1 MKFAKGFKGRYFSL
15 VAISALVSCTQLQ
28 AESSRSIQL
37 EKVVV
42 SAANTQQ
49 IEDDVTEDVT
59 VITAE
64 EIQERGYKTLKD
76 ALASVPGISFTS
88 NGGFGQTTSIYLRGM
103 DSRNTLV
110 LIDGVRI
117 NDVTGL
123 NGAQFEQYLLDNV
136 ERIEVIKGPQSGIW
150 GADAS
155 AGVINIIT
163 KNPQKKSI
171 SFAFKGGNYNTKQL
185 SFTVADRIGA
195 FDYLLALSH
204 FDTDGFS
211 AAEPGQSSSDYGT
224 RGDDLGFEKD
234 PYRNTTYNLKFGYD
248 ISKHDRIEASLTAIN
263 ADVHYDGGS
272 NLDAEDIDDPY
283 GFGATSFVYE
293 IKNRFYH
300 VEYQRRDGEN
310 QAKLFYNVSTFN
322 RTQAG
327 GFSGHV
333 KEVAF
338 QDRFDYIKDAFAQ
351 VGVGYQ
357 SFYHGASGEDFFT
370 KEKIYLNKKYH
381 NRYIFLSNYNQLFGG
396 KTILSET
403 IRYDNY
409 SSFDN
414 KLTYKV
420 GLKQYLYQDLYL
432 SGNYGTG
439 YNVPTLYHLYYGSI
453 GNPDLKPESTKGYD
467 VALSFKGL
475 KVGYFNQ
482 KVDDLIGYNYSTR
495 KYYNVNGTSKF
506 EGIETSY
513 SQTLFDEW
521 LMNLGYTHLIKA
533 KNSTSDLARRA
544 KDMFNYSLSW
554 YPTDEHTININGT
567 YVGTRYD
574 DAAKTVQTG
583 KYNVTNVVLRHNF
596 AKDYTGEIEIRN
608 LFDRF
613 YQEVDGYGTAGR
625 SIYVGI
631 SAKY

>member
-1 MKFAKGFKGRYFSL
+1 MKFAKGFNGRYFSL

-28 AESSRSIQL
+28 AEDSRSIQL

-88 NGGFGQTTSIYLRGM
+88 NGGFGQTTSVYLRGM
-103 DSRNTLV
+103 NSKNTLV
-110 LIDGVRI
+110 LIDGIRY
-117 NDVTGL
+117 NDVTSP
-123 NGAQFEQYLLDNV
+123 NGEAQFSQIVLDNV

-163 KNPQKKSI
+163 KSPQKKSI

-185 SFTVADRIGA
+185 NLTVADRIGA
-195 FDYLLALSH
+195 FDYFLALSQ
-204 FDTDGFS
+204 FDTNGFS

-234 PYRNTTYNLKFGYD
+234 PYRNTTYNVKFGYD

-263 ADVHYDGGS
+263 ADVHYDFTTT
-272 NLDAEDIDDPY
+272 DAPD
-283 GFGATSFVYE
+283 GVYTTNT

-300 VEYQRRDGEN
+300 TEYQRKDGQN

-322 RTQAG
+322 RTQYG
-327 GFSGHV
+327 GYSGHV
-333 KEVAF
+333 KEFAF

-351 VGVGYQ
+351 IGVGYQ
-357 SFYHGASGEDFFT
+357 GFHQGNSGGT
-370 KEKIYLNKKYH
+370 YSGKKYS
-381 NRYIFLSNYNQLFGG
+381 NRYFFLSNYNQLFNG
-396 KTILSET
+396 KTILSES

-420 GLKQYLYQDLYL
+420 GVKQYLYQDLYL

-439 YNVPTLYHLYYGSI
+439 YNVPTFFNLSI
-453 GNPDLKPESTKGYD
+453 NPDLQPESTKGYD
-467 VALSFKGL
+467 IALSFKGL

-482 KVDDLIGYNYSTR
+482 KIDDLIDYNYSTW

-506 EGIETSY
+506 EGIEASFTQS
-513 SQTLFDEW
+513 LFEEGQI
-521 LMNLGYTHLIKA
+521 NLGYTHLIKA
-533 KNSTSDLARRA
+533 KNSTNDLHRRA
-544 KDMFNYSLSW
+544 KDMLNYSLSW

-574 DAAKTVQTG
+574 DPEKTVQTG
-583 KYNVTNVVLRHNF
+583 KYNVTNLVLRHNF
-596 AKDYTGEIEIRN
+596 AKGYTGEIEIRN

>member
-1 MKFAKGFKGRYFSL
+1 MKFAKGFKGKYFSL
-15 VAISALVSCTQLQ
+15 AAITALVSTVTLQ
-28 AESSRSIQL
+28 AQNTQVIEL

-42 SAANTQQ
+42 SASNSEQL
-49 IEDDVTEDVT
+49 EDDVTEDVT

-76 ALASVPGISFTS
+76 ALASVPGVSFTS
-88 NGGFGQTTSIYLRGM
+88 NGGFGQLTSVYLRGM
-103 DSRNTLV
+103 NSKNTLI
-110 LIDGVRI
+110 LIDGVRY
-117 NDVTGL
+117 NDVTSL
-123 NGAQFEQYLLDNV
+123 NGEAQFSQIVLDNV
-136 ERIEVIKGPQSGIW
+136 ERIEVIKGAQSGIW

-171 SFAFKGGNYNTKQL
+171 AFAFKGGNYNTKQL

-211 AAEPGQSSSDYGT
+211 AAEPGQSSPDYGR

-234 PYRNTTYNLKFGYD
+234 PYRNTTYNLKLGYD
-248 ISKHDRIEASLTAIN
+248 ISKHDRIEASLIAIN
-263 ADVHYDGGS
+263 ADVHFDSFNNGKSVDALDGAYTV
-272 NLDAEDIDDPY
+272 N
-283 GFGATSFVYE
+283 T

-322 RTQAG
+322 RTQFNG
-327 GFSGHV
+327 YSGHV
-333 KEVAF
+333 KEFAF
-338 QDRFDYIKDAFAQ
+338 QDRFDYIQDAFAQ
-351 VGVGYQ
+351 VGIGYQ
-357 SFYHGASGEDFFT
+357 GFHQGDSAGT
-370 KEKIYLNKKYH
+370 YLGKKYS
-381 NRYIFLSNYNQLFGG
+381 NRYLFLSNYNQLFGG
-396 KTILSET
+396 KTIFSES

-409 SSFDN
+409 SNFEN

-420 GLKQYLYQDLYL
+420 GVKQYLYQDLYL

-439 YNVPTLYHLYYGSI
+439 YNVPTFFNLSI
-453 GNPDLKPESTKGYD
+453 NPDLQPESTKGYD
-467 VALSFKGL
+467 IALSFRGL

-482 KVDDLIGYNYSTR
+482 KIDDLIDYDYSTW

-506 EGIETSY
+506 EGIEASFTQS
-513 SQTLFDEW
+513 LFEEGQI
-521 LMNLGYTHLIKA
+521 NLGYTHLIKA
-533 KNSTSDLARRA
+533 KNSTNDLARRA
-544 KDMFNYSLSW
+544 KDMLNYSLSW

-574 DAAKTVQTG
+574 DVAKTVQTG
-583 KYNVTNVVLRHNF
+583 KYNVTNLVLRHNF
-596 AKDYTGEIEIRN
+596 AKGYTGEIEIRN

-631 SAKY
+631 RAKY